1 MDFSAVRNIFYLFI
15 PLFHHMTYEDHHI
28 MSSGGVF
35 SNSIKLLQERQK
47 ITLYQQEMLLEKAK
61 VTLYQHAVRES
72 KNHTL
77 PAGYA
82 PLEGYA
88 AREAKIY
95 TLPAGYAKISP

>member
-1 MDFSAVRNIFYLFI
+1 
-15 PLFHHMTYEDHHI
+15 
-28 MSSGGVF
+28 
-35 SNSIKLLQERQK
+35 
-47 ITLYQQEMLLEKAK
+47 MLLEKAK